1 MTNPSSAS
9 SARADSRAGS
19 RSTSQRGTH
28 SGVRLDPRAKL
39 YLLLLANLLLF
50 FHVDTRGEAIMVA
63 LFLLP
68 LFVAGRWR
76 NGLRLAVL
84 YFALLGL
91 GLWSDAATMSGSGG
105 SGGSLIGM
113 IGGGVTDT
121 AAGSSGTTVA
131 AEDVAATAASATD
144 AFVTAGHVAGLL
156 SVGIRMM
163 MPCLITG
170 AYAFTTTSISEFVCA
185 MRRMR
190 VPEAIVIPCMVVI
203 RFFPTIVHD
212 YRQIRNAMAL
222 RGIAAGRFALVRHPV
237 QSLEFIIVP
246 LLMNATFV
254 SRDLSVAAL
263 TKGLGIAGEHTC
275 MTVIRMCWFD
285 WAYMAVC
292 TAPLALAI
300 GGVL

>member
-1 MTNPSSAS
+1 MTDVPVGRSGP
-9 SARADSRAGS
+9 RAGL
-19 RSTSQRGTH
+19 
-28 SGVRLDPRAKL
+28 RLDPRAKL

-68 LFVAGRWR
+68 LFAAGRWR

-91 GLWSDAATMSGSGG
+91 GLWSDAVTLDGAGGG
-105 SGGSLIGM
+105 SGGSLISM
-113 IGGGVTDT
+113 MDGGANVGDGT
-121 AAGSSGTTVA
+121 AAAWATV
-131 AEDVAATAASATD
+131 
-144 AFVTAGHVAGLL
+144 GHVAGLL

-190 VPEAIVIPCMVVI
+190 VPEMIVIPCMVVI
-203 RFFPTIVHD
+203 RFFPTIAHD

-275 MTVIRMCWFD
+275 MTVIRMRWFD
-285 WAYMAVC
+285 WATMAVC
-292 TAPLALAI
+292 TAPMALAI

>member
-1 MTNPSSAS
+1 MTRTIAARQDVRMTA
-9 SARADSRAGS
+9 SARTAGL
-19 RSTSQRGTH
+19 
-28 SGVRLDPRAKL
+28 RLDPRAKL

-50 FHVDTRGEAIMVA
+50 FHVDTRGEAIMVT

-76 NGLRLAVL
+76 TGLRLTVL

-91 GLWSDAATMSGSGG
+91 GLWSDAVTLTGTGSG

-113 IGGGVTDT
+113 MNG
-121 AAGSSGTTVA
+121 GTTGA
-131 AEDVAATAASATD
+131 GDATTTLA
-144 AFVTAGHVAGLL
+144 TAGHVAGLL

-203 RFFPTIVHD
+203 RFFPTIAHD

-275 MTVIRMCWFD
+275 MTVIRMRWFD
-285 WAYMAVC
+285 WAFMAVC
-292 TAPLALAI
+292 TVPMALSI

>member
-1 MTNPSSAS
+1 MTFPS
-9 SARADSRAGS
+9 AG
-19 RSTSQRGTH
+19 R
-28 SGVRLDPRAKL
+28 SGVRLDPRTKL

-84 YFALLGL
+84 YFALLAL
-91 GLWSDAATMSGSGG
+91 GLWSDTVTLDGTGGG

-113 IGGGVTDT
+113 MNGSANDGGATSFAVTT
-121 AAGSSGTTVA
+121 
-131 AEDVAATAASATD
+131 
-144 AFVTAGHVAGLL
+144 GHVAGLL

-170 AYAFTTTSISEFVCA
+170 AYTFTTTSISEFVCA

-190 VPEAIVIPCMVVI
+190 VPEAIVIPCVVVI
-203 RFFPTIVHD
+203 RFFPTIAYD

-222 RGIAAGRFALVRHPV
+222 RGIAAGRFALMRHPV

-263 TKGLGIAGEHTC
+263 TKGLGVAGEHTC
-275 MTVIRMCWFD
+275 MTVIRMRWFD
-285 WAYMAVC
+285 WTFMAVC
-292 TAPLALAI
+292 TVPLALAI